1 MADNEIAT
9 TLKFLKGNEANLPVA
24 SDATKGQTY
33 FAFKNVGTKDKPSYT
48 GAIYLD
54 TPIDGSVKRIKMTAN
69 ADIAN
74 YANKANLDTQGN
86 SILSYLRTASL
97 SGNVNTQTFTF
108 SAPSG
113 SKYTLTLN
121 GVSDTQAGLVTSGN
135 QTFPGYKTLKLRAK
149 PSAMVGSDTEKTSGW
164 YKVATCTMSSWGN
177 ANILYYIRNGYNK
190 KAAGILNFEM
200 RSNNTSIE
208 NWACEWLVRGTG
220 LSVGTIR
227 IVISGM
233 TWTMYAYQ
241 PNKQYGR
248 ISITELSNTNIN
260 GDNPS
265 WNITYYNSSTKETT
279 EPSST
284 ITSVDG
290 GQVYLANKATF
301 DTNSQNI
308 VSTYIKSL
316 AYSNDGKQL
325 IATKGSGD
333 TSLKLSLPIAST
345 TKSGIV
351 NTEAQS
357 FGGTKTFTTI
367 NAANLNITGSSGFNY
382 SGIETATGNA
392 ARPIWFAYVGVDGK
406 PVINTNFTYNPATQT
421 LTVENLAGTASK
433 ATSDAGGQDIR
444 GTYIKSIT
452 VSGTTLTI
460 TKGSNAT
467 STITLQDLNN
477 KVTQT
482 AITTKDYTNWRTV
495 LWGAS
500 SGATEGFTPTTVTD
514 GTYTSNNLSFQPSTG
529 TLKATVFKGSL
540 NGNASTASSATKATY
555 DGGGTKEIRTYV
567 SDVEISGRTITVTRG
582 NGNTFT
588 LTTQDTNTWRGIQ
601 DNVTSD
607 SDTDSLSA
615 KQGKYLKSLIDGK
628 SNNGHIHTY
637 LSLYGGRL
645 ADINLATSTN
655 GAGAMFH
662 FVATSATTIGKP
674 PTDSNVLQMNWD
686 NNGGYDSQ
694 LAISNGGADMYFR
707 SQVAGTWK
715 DWKTVLDSSNYNS
728 YTVTKTGGGA
738 SGNWNISAAKLQT
751 YKQGSTTET
760 YGAQYP
766 IYAQWQD
773 NTTVKLKCDGYSTK
787 VDRADKDGGGSDI
800 RSTYIKYKSIRFV
813 AASDKVYLTESN
825 NAGNSTNT
833 TANNANISVAIIPAA
848 TSSTAGVITTGAQTF
863 SGAKTFGSSITSNS
877 SVQGTKLIAY
887 KTKMPL
893 AGGLIAELEANT
905 SRLYGDGLA
914 ISNPSTKND
923 IGWIRVTGTSEADT
937 VLELATGNDGGA
949 GEQIVVR
956 QYNTSNTV
964 ANQITLLDTTGSS
977 KMRHI
982 YPSANEAY
990 NLGSSS
996 FKFAYG
1002 YISHVK
1008 ATTDVEIASKVTLK
1022 YNTNNACLDFV
1033 FA

>member
-1 MADNEIAT
+1 MADNELAT
-9 TLKFLKGNEANLPVA
+9 SLKFLRGDEAKLPA
-24 SDATKGQTY
+24 DKSKGQVY
-33 FAFKNVGTKDKPSYT
+33 FAYKNVGTAEKPSYT
-48 GAIYLD
+48 GAIYMD
-54 TPIDGSVKRIKMTAN
+54 APINGAQTRVKMTAN

-86 SILSYLRTASL
+86 SILGYLRTATL
-97 SGNVNTQTFTF
+97 AGNANTQTFTF

-113 SKYTLTLN
+113 SKYNLTLN
-121 GVSDTQAGLVTSGN
+121 GVTDSQAGLVTSGN

-149 PSAMVGSDTEKTSGW
+149 PSAVVGSDAANTSGW
-164 YKVATCTMSSWGN
+164 YKVATCTMSGWGN
-177 ANILYYIRNGYNK
+177 ANILYYIKNGYSQ
-190 KAAGILNFEM
+190 KAVGILNFEM

-208 NWACEWLVRGTG
+208 NWACDWLVRGSG

-227 IVISGM
+227 VVISGM

-241 PNKQYGR
+241 SIGQYGR
-248 ISITELSNTNIN
+248 VSITELSNTNIN
-260 GDNPS
+260 GDSPS

-279 EPSST
+279 EPSSV
-284 ITSVDG
+284 ISSADG

-308 VSTYIKSL
+308 VNTYIKSL
-316 AYSNDGKQL
+316 AYSTDGKQL
-325 IATKGSGD
+325 IATRGSGD
-333 TSLKLSLPIAST
+333 TSLKLSLPIASA
-345 TKSGIV
+345 TKAGIV
-351 NTEAQS
+351 TTDAQT
-357 FGGTKTFTTI
+357 FGGTKTFATI
-367 NAANLNITGSSGFNY
+367 NTTNLNVTGASGFNY
-382 SGIETATGNA
+382 SGIETATGDSS
-392 ARPIWFAYVGVDGK
+392 RPVWFAHASANGK
-406 PVINTNFTYNPATQT
+406 PVINTNFTYNPSTQT
-421 LTVENLAGTASK
+421 LTVANLAGTADK
-433 ATSDAGGQDIR
+433 ANKDASGQEIR
-444 GTYIKSIT
+444 GTYIKNIS
-452 VSGTTLTI
+452 VNGTTLTI

-482 AITTKDYTNWRTV
+482 AVTAKDYTNWRTV

-500 SGATEGFTPTTVTD
+500 SNATEGFTPTTVTD

-529 TLKATVFKGSL
+529 TLKATIFKGSL

-567 SDVEISGRTITVTRG
+567 SDVAISGRTITVTRG

-601 DNVTSD
+601 DNLTSD
-607 SDTDSLSA
+607 SATDSLSA

-628 SNNGHIHTY
+628 ANSGHTHTY
-637 LSLYGGRL
+637 IVSRGKVTAETGTTSPAVPGLSLQEAYSNGYPTTYGNVISL
-645 ADINLATSTN
+645 N
-655 GAGAMFH
+655 GAGQGQIL
-662 FVATSATTIGKP
+662 VSWEGN
-674 PTDSNVLQMNWD
+674 SNNP
-686 NNGGYDSQ
+686 NS
-694 LAISNGGADMYFR
+694 SMYFR
-707 SQVAGTWK
+707 GKTDNNAK
-715 DWKTVLDSSNYNS
+715 DWSAWKTVLDSSNYNT

-738 SGNWNISAAKLQT
+738 SGNWNISVTKLQT

-773 NTTVKLKCDGYSTK
+773 SAVVKLKCDSYSTK

-800 RSTYIKYKSIRFV
+800 RSTYVKYKSIRFV

-825 NAGNSTNT
+825 NAGNSTNAT
-833 TANNANISVAIIPAA
+833 SGDANISVAIIPGA
-848 TSSTAGVITTGAQTF
+848 TSSAAGVITTGAQTF

-877 SVQGTKLIAY
+877 TVQGTKFIAY

-914 ISNPSTKND
+914 ISNPATKND
-923 IGWIRVTGTSEADT
+923 IGWIRVTGTGEADT
-937 VLELATGNDGGA
+937 VLELATGDDGGV

-982 YPSANEAY
+982 YPSANETY

-996 FKFAYG
+996 FKFANG

-1022 YNTNNACLDFV
+1022 YNTDNACLDFV